1 LSFAKFS
8 AEEGTATMD
17 ASRLLLHKSNMTKR
31 KSPAKAPIPTYEL
44 YGEDD
49 PAGSRFW
56 VHCET
61 IPARSALHH
70 WEIGLHRHERY
81 FQILLVT
88 GGSGDA
94 VFDGEVARFEPV
106 SVVTVPPAVGHGFR
120 FSPDIDGYV
129 FTFLASRLPVR
140 PGEPNALG
148 RFLSTPLITRLAP
161 QDPDGDLVLAHLIR
175 VVAEWQGRLTGRTV
189 LMETGLAAALAL
201 TARLAAQDRME
212 TEGADD
218 NDRRLE
224 AFSSLL
230 HREVRNHRPASFYAD
245 ALGITPT
252 HLNRVLKAKT
262 GFGTQELVAQ
272 RLIEETQRE
281 LLFTP
286 GSIKEVAFRLGFS
299 DPAYFS
305 RFFSRQTGLTP
316 GAWREQEQVRLGS
329 REENADGISAR

>member
-1 LSFAKFS
+1 
-8 AEEGTATMD
+8 MD

-106 SVVTVPPAVGHGFR
+106 SVVTVPPAIGHGFR

-148 RFLSTPLITRLAP
+148 RFLSTPLITRLTP
-161 QDPDGDLVLAHLIR
+161 QDPDGDLVLAHLLR
-175 VVAEWQGRLTGRTV
+175 VAAEWQGRLTGRTV

-329 REENADGISAR
+329 REENADGVSVR

>member
-1 LSFAKFS
+1 
-8 AEEGTATMD
+8 
-17 ASRLLLHKSNMTKR
+17 MTKR
-31 KSPAKAPIPTYEL
+31 KTLLADPIPTYEL

-49 PAGSRFW
+49 PSGSRFW

-94 VFDGEVARFEPV
+94 VFEGEVVRFEPL
-106 SVVTVPPAVGHGFR
+106 SIVTVPPAVGHGFR

-129 FTFLASRLPVR
+129 FTFLSSRLPVR
-140 PGEPNALG
+140 PGEPNAMG
-148 RFLSTPLITRLAP
+148 RFLAEPRITRLMP
-161 QDPDGDLVLAHLIR
+161 QEPDGHLVVAHLLR
-175 VVAEWQGRLTGRTV
+175 VAAEWQGRLTGRTV

-212 TEGADD
+212 LEGVDD

-230 HREVRNHRPASFYAD
+230 QREVRNHRPASFYAD

-262 GFGTQELVAQ
+262 GLSTQELIAR

-305 RFFSRQTGLTP
+305 RFFTRQTGVTP
-316 GAWREQEQVRLGS
+316 AAWRSQEQTRLGS
-329 REENADGISAR
+329 REESL

>member
-1 LSFAKFS
+1 
-8 AEEGTATMD
+8 MD
-17 ASRLLLHKSNMTKR
+17 VSHLLLHKSNMTKH
-31 KSPAKAPIPTYEL
+31 KIPTYDL
-44 YGEDD
+44 YGEED
-49 PAGSRFW
+49 ASGSRFW

-70 WEIGLHRHERY
+70 WEIGVHRHECY

-94 VFDGEVARFEPV
+94 VFDGEVVRFQPV
-106 SVVTVPPAVGHGFR
+106 SLVTVPPAVGHGFR
-120 FSPDIDGYV
+120 FSPGIDGYV

-148 RFLSTPLITRLAP
+148 RFLSMPRVTRLAP
-161 QDPDGDLVLAHLIR
+161 HEPDGELVLSQLLR
-175 VVAEWQGRLTGRTV
+175 VAAEWQGRLTGRTV

-201 TARLAAQDRME
+201 TARLAAQDRIE

-218 NDRRLE
+218 NDRRIE

-230 HREVRNHRPASFYAD
+230 HREVRNHRTASFYAK
-245 ALGITPT
+245 ALSITPT

-262 GFGTQELVAQ
+262 GFGTQELVAR
-272 RLIEETQRE
+272 RLIEESQRE

-286 GSIKEVAFRLGFS
+286 GSIKEVAFRLGFA

-316 GAWREQEQVRLGS
+316 GAWRAQEQARLGS
-329 REENADGISAR
+329 RERPAEVNAR

>member
-1 LSFAKFS
+1 
-8 AEEGTATMD
+8 
-17 ASRLLLHKSNMTKR
+17 MTKR
-31 KSPAKAPIPTYEL
+31 KQQIRGHIPTYEL

-94 VFDGEVARFEPV
+94 IFEGSIARFEPN
-106 SVVTVPPAVGHGFR
+106 SIVTVPPAVGHGFR

-140 PGEPNALG
+140 PGEPSALG
-148 RFLSTPLITRLAP
+148 QFLSAPSITRLAP
-161 QDPDGDLVLAHLIR
+161 QDPDSHLILSHLLR
-175 VVAEWQGRLTGRTV
+175 VAAEWQGRLTGRTV

-201 TARLAAQDRME
+201 AARLAAQDRIE
-212 TEGADD
+212 TEETDD
-218 NDRRLE
+218 NDRRVE

-230 HREVRNHRPASFYAD
+230 HREVRNQRPASFYAD

-252 HLNRVLKAKT
+252 HLNRVLRAKT
-262 GFGTQELVAQ
+262 GLGTQQLVAR
-272 RLIEETQRE
+272 RLIEEAQRE

-286 GSIKEVAFRLGFS
+286 GSIKEIAFRLGFS

-305 RFFSRQTGLTP
+305 RFFSRQTSMTP
-316 GAWREQEQVRLGS
+316 ASWRAQEQARLGS
-329 REENADGISAR
+329 RAERR

>member
-1 LSFAKFS
+1 
-8 AEEGTATMD
+8 MR
-17 ASRLLLHKSNMTKR
+17 AS
-31 KSPAKAPIPTYEL
+31 IPTYEL

-61 IPARSALHH
+61 IPARSAVHH

-94 VFDGEVARFEPV
+94 IFEGEIARFEPA
-106 SVVTVPPAVGHGFR
+106 SIVTVPPAIGHGFR

-140 PGEPNALG
+140 PGEPNTLG
-148 RFLSTPLITRLAP
+148 QFLSLPSVTRLAP
-161 QDPDGDLVLAHLIR
+161 DDPDGQLIFSHLLR
-175 VVAEWQGRLTGRTV
+175 VAAEWQGRLTGRTV

-201 TARLAAQDRME
+201 TARIAAQGRTE
-212 TEGADD
+212 TDETDD

-230 HREVRNHRPASFYAD
+230 HREVRNQRPASFYANS
-245 ALGITPT
+245 LGITPT

-262 GFGTQELVAQ
+262 GFGTQELVAR
-272 RLIEETQRE
+272 RLIEESQRE

-286 GSIKEVAFRLGFS
+286 GSIKEIAFRLGFS

-305 RFFSRQTGLTP
+305 RFFSRQTGMTP
-316 GAWREQEQVRLGS
+316 GNWRAEEQSRLGS
-329 REENADGISAR
+329 REE

>member
-1 LSFAKFS
+1 
-8 AEEGTATMD
+8 MD
-17 ASRLLLHKSNMTKR
+17 GSCVLLHKSNMMKR
-31 KSPAKAPIPTYEL
+31 KSHPAIPVPTYEL

-49 PAGSRFW
+49 PAGSQFW

-70 WEIGLHRHERY
+70 WEIGFHRHERY

-94 VFDGEVARFEPV
+94 IFEGEIARFEPTSIV
-106 SVVTVPPAVGHGFR
+106 SVPPASGHGFR

-148 RFLSTPLITRLAP
+148 RFLSSPRVTRLPAG
-161 QDPDGDLVLAHLIR
+161 DRDGELILSHLAR
-175 VVAEWQGRLTGRTV
+175 VAEEWQGRLAGRTV

-201 TARLAAQDRME
+201 SARISAQDR
-212 TEGADD
+212 TESEGVDE
-218 NDRRLE
+218 NDRRIE
-224 AFSSLL
+224 AFSALL
-230 HREVRNHRPASFYAD
+230 HREVRNHRPASFYAS

-252 HLNRVLKAKT
+252 HLNRVLRAKT
-262 GFGTQELVAQ
+262 GLGTQDLIAR
-272 RLIEETQRE
+272 RLTEEAQRE

-286 GSIKEVAFRLGFS
+286 GSVKEVAFRLGFS

-305 RFFSRQTGLTP
+305 RFFSRQTGMTP
-316 GAWREQEQVRLGS
+316 GAWREIETRQTGS
-329 REENADGISAR
+329 RDNRTFNVTER

>member
-1 LSFAKFS
+1 
-8 AEEGTATMD
+8 MD
-17 ASRLLLHKSNMTKR
+17 GSGLLLHKSNMTKR
-31 KSPAKAPIPTYEL
+31 KQPAPGLIPTYEL

-49 PAGSRFW
+49 PSGSRFW

-94 VFDGEVARFEPV
+94 IFDGEIARFEPV
-106 SVVTVPPAVGHGFR
+106 SLVTVPPAIGHGFR
-120 FSPDIDGYV
+120 FSPEIDGYV

-140 PGEPNALG
+140 PGEPSALG
-148 RFLSTPLITRLAP
+148 RFLETPRVTRLPPESPEGALIL
-161 QDPDGDLVLAHLIR
+161 DHLLR
-175 VVAEWQGRLTGRTV
+175 VAVEWQGRLAGRTV

-201 TARLAAQDRME
+201 TARIVALDQTE
-212 TEGADD
+212 TEGVDE
-218 NDRRLE
+218 NDRRIE
-224 AFSSLL
+224 AFSALL
-230 HREVRNHRPASFYAD
+230 HREVRNHRPASFYAS

-252 HLNRVLKAKT
+252 HLNRVLKTKT
-262 GFGTQELVAQ
+262 GLGTQDLVAQ
-272 RLIEETQRE
+272 RMIEEAQRE

-286 GSIKEVAFRLGFS
+286 GSVKQIAFRLGFS

-305 RFFSRQTGLTP
+305 RFFTRQTGMTP
-316 GAWREQEQVRLGS
+316 GAWRQQEQARLGS
-329 REENADGISAR
+329 RHDEPSSLRAP

>member
-1 LSFAKFS
+1 
-8 AEEGTATMD
+8 MD
-17 ASRLLLHKSNMTKR
+17 VSRLLLHKSNMTKR
-31 KSPAKAPIPTYEL
+31 KQEMRAPIPTYEL

-94 VFDGEVARFEPV
+94 IFEGEIARFEPT
-106 SVVTVPPAVGHGFR
+106 SIVTVPPAIGHGFR
-120 FSPDIDGYV
+120 FSPEIDGYV

-148 RFLSTPLITRLAP
+148 QFLSRPSVTRLEP
-161 QDPDGDLVLAHLIR
+161 QDPDGQLILAHLLR
-175 VVAEWQGRLTGRTV
+175 VAAEWQGRLTGRTV

-201 TARLAAQDRME
+201 AARLAAQGRTE
-212 TEGADD
+212 TEETDD
-218 NDRRLE
+218 NDRRVE

-230 HREVRNHRPASFYAD
+230 HREVRNHRSASFYAD

-252 HLNRVLKAKT
+252 HLNRVLKAKA
-262 GFGTQELVAQ
+262 GLGTQELVAR
-272 RLIEETQRE
+272 RLVEEAQRE

-286 GSIKEVAFRLGFS
+286 GSIKEVSFRLGFT

-305 RFFSRQTGLTP
+305 RFFSRQTGMTP
-316 GAWREQEQVRLGS
+316 GNWREAEQRRLGS
-329 REENADGISAR
+329 RQERS

>member
-1 LSFAKFS
+1 
-8 AEEGTATMD
+8 MD

-31 KSPAKAPIPTYEL
+31 KQHLRAAIPTYEL

-49 PAGSRFW
+49 PSRSQFW

-94 VFDGEVARFEPV
+94 IFEGTIARFEPV
-106 SVVTVPPAVGHGFR
+106 SIVTVPPAIGHGFR
-120 FSPDIDGYV
+120 FSPEIDGYV

-140 PGEPNALG
+140 PGEPSALG
-148 RFLSTPLITRLAP
+148 QFLSKPMVTELAP
-161 QDPDGDLVLAHLIR
+161 DDPDGQLILSQLLR
-175 VVAEWQGRLTGRTV
+175 VASEWQGRLTGRTV

-201 TARLAAQDRME
+201 AARLAAQGRTE
-212 TEGADD
+212 TEEIDE
-218 NDRRLE
+218 NHRRVE

-245 ALGITPT
+245 ALGIGSAKGAAFHTRQ
-252 HLNRVLKAKT
+252 HQGNRFPS
-262 GFGTQELVAQ
+262 GFFRP
-272 RLIEETQRE
+272 RLFLA
-281 LLFTP
+281 LLQPPDAEDP
-286 GSIKEVAFRLGFS
+286 GQLAG
-299 DPAYFS
+299 
-305 RFFSRQTGLTP
+305 
-316 GAWREQEQVRLGS
+316 
-329 REENADGISAR
+329 

>member
-1 LSFAKFS
+1 MR
-8 AEEGTATMD
+8 G
-17 ASRLLLHKSNMTKR
+17 H
-31 KSPAKAPIPTYEL
+31 IPTYEL

-94 VFDGEVARFEPV
+94 IFEGSIARFEPN
-106 SVVTVPPAVGHGFR
+106 SIVTVPPAVGHGFR

-140 PGEPNALG
+140 PGEPSALG
-148 RFLSTPLITRLAP
+148 QFLSAPSITRLAP
-161 QDPDGDLVLAHLIR
+161 QDPDSHLILSHLLR
-175 VVAEWQGRLTGRTV
+175 VAAEWQGRLTGRTV

-201 TARLAAQDRME
+201 AARLAAQDRIE
-212 TEGADD
+212 TEETDD
-218 NDRRLE
+218 NDRRVE

-230 HREVRNHRPASFYAD
+230 HREVRNQRPASFYAD

-252 HLNRVLKAKT
+252 HLNRVLRAKT
-262 GFGTQELVAQ
+262 GLGTQQLVAR
-272 RLIEETQRE
+272 RLIEEAQRE

-286 GSIKEVAFRLGFS
+286 GSIKEIAFRLGFS

-305 RFFSRQTGLTP
+305 RFFSRQTSMTP
-316 GAWREQEQVRLGS
+316 ASWRAQEQARLGS
-329 REENADGISAR
+329 RAERR

>member
-1 LSFAKFS
+1 
-8 AEEGTATMD
+8 MD
-17 ASRLLLHKSNMTKR
+17 ASGVLLHKSNMTKR
-31 KSPAKAPIPTYEL
+31 KALLADPIPTYEL

-49 PAGSRFW
+49 PSGSRFW

-94 VFDGEVARFEPV
+94 VFEGEVVRFEPL
-106 SVVTVPPAVGHGFR
+106 SIVTVPPAVGHGFR

-129 FTFLASRLPVR
+129 FTFLSSRLPVR
-140 PGEPNALG
+140 PGEPNAMG
-148 RFLSTPLITRLAP
+148 RFLAEPRITRLMP
-161 QDPDGDLVLAHLIR
+161 QEPDGDLVVTHLLR
-175 VVAEWQGRLTGRTV
+175 VAAEWQGRLTGRTV

-212 TEGADD
+212 LEGVDD

-230 HREVRNHRPASFYAD
+230 QREVRNHRPASFYAD
-245 ALGITPT
+245 ALGITST

-262 GFGTQELVAQ
+262 GLGTQELIAR

-305 RFFSRQTGLTP
+305 RFFTRQTGMTP
-316 GAWREQEQVRLGS
+316 AAWRAQEQTRLGS
-329 REENADGISAR
+329 REESL

>member
-1 LSFAKFS
+1 
-8 AEEGTATMD
+8 MD
-17 ASRLLLHKSNMTKR
+17 ASGVLLHKSNMTKR
-31 KSPAKAPIPTYEL
+31 KTLLADPIPTYEL

-49 PAGSRFW
+49 PSGSRFW

-94 VFDGEVARFEPV
+94 VFEGEVVRFEPL
-106 SVVTVPPAVGHGFR
+106 SIVTVPPAVGHGFR

-129 FTFLASRLPVR
+129 FTFLSSRLPVR
-140 PGEPNALG
+140 PGEPNAMG
-148 RFLSTPLITRLAP
+148 RFLAEPRITRLMP
-161 QDPDGDLVLAHLIR
+161 QEPDGDLVVAHLLR
-175 VVAEWQGRLTGRTV
+175 VAAEWQGRLTGRTV

-212 TEGADD
+212 LEGVDD

-230 HREVRNHRPASFYAD
+230 QREVRNHRPASFYAD

-262 GFGTQELVAQ
+262 GLSTQELIAR

-305 RFFSRQTGLTP
+305 RFFTRQTGVTP
-316 GAWREQEQVRLGS
+316 AAWRSQEQTRLGS
-329 REENADGISAR
+329 REESL

>member
-1 LSFAKFS
+1 
-8 AEEGTATMD
+8 MD
-17 ASRLLLHKSNMTKR
+17 ASGVLLHKSNMTKR
-31 KSPAKAPIPTYEL
+31 KVLLADPIPTYEL

-49 PAGSRFW
+49 PSGSRFW

-61 IPARSALHH
+61 IPARSALYH

-94 VFDGEVARFEPV
+94 VFEGEVVRFEPL
-106 SVVTVPPAVGHGFR
+106 SIVTVPPAVGHGFR

-129 FTFLASRLPVR
+129 FTFLSSRLPVR
-140 PGEPNALG
+140 PGEPNAFG
-148 RFLSTPLITRLAP
+148 RFLAEPRITRLMP
-161 QDPDGDLVLAHLIR
+161 QESDGDLVVAHLLR
-175 VVAEWQGRLTGRTV
+175 VAAEWRGRLTGRTV

-212 TEGADD
+212 LEGVDD

-230 HREVRNHRPASFYAD
+230 QREVRNHRPASFYAD

-262 GFGTQELVAQ
+262 GLSTQELIAR

-305 RFFSRQTGLTP
+305 RFFTRQTGVTP
-316 GAWREQEQVRLGS
+316 AAWRSQEQTRLGS
-329 REENADGISAR
+329 REESL

>member
-1 LSFAKFS
+1 
-8 AEEGTATMD
+8 MD

-94 VFDGEVARFEPV
+94 VFGGEVARFEPV
-106 SVVTVPPAVGHGFR
+106 SVVTVPPAIGHGFR

-148 RFLSTPLITRLAP
+148 RFLSTPQITRLAP
-161 QDPDGDLVLAHLIR
+161 EDPDAALVIAHLLR
-175 VVAEWQGRLTGRTV
+175 VAAEWQGRLTGRTV

-212 TEGADD
+212 TERADD

-230 HREVRNHRPASFYAD
+230 HREVRNHRTASFYAD

-262 GFGTQELVAQ
+262 GFVTQELVAQ
-272 RLIEETQRE
+272 RLIDETQRE

-305 RFFSRQTGLTP
+305 RFFSRQTGMTP
-316 GAWREQEQVRLGS
+316 GAWRAQEQARLGS
-329 REENADGISAR
+329 REERPSTVIAR

>member
-1 LSFAKFS
+1 
-8 AEEGTATMD
+8 MD

-31 KSPAKAPIPTYEL
+31 KQPIRTSIPTYEL

-94 VFDGEVARFEPV
+94 VFEGEIARFEPV
-106 SVVTVPPAVGHGFR
+106 SIVTVPPAIGHGFR
-120 FSPDIDGYV
+120 FSPEIDGYV

-140 PGEPNALG
+140 PGEPSALG
-148 RFLSTPLITRLAP
+148 QFLSTPSVTRLAP
-161 QDPDGDLVLAHLIR
+161 QDPEGQLILSHLLR
-175 VVAEWQGRLTGRTV
+175 VASEWQGRLTGRTV

-201 TARLAAQDRME
+201 AARLAAQGE
-212 TEGADD
+212 TEKEATDE

-230 HREVRNHRPASFYAD
+230 HREVRNHRPASFYAH

-262 GFGTQELVAQ
+262 GLGTQELVAR
-272 RLIEETQRE
+272 RLIEEAQRE

-286 GSIKEVAFRLGFS
+286 GSIKEVSFRLGFS

-305 RFFSRQTGLTP
+305 RFFSRQTAMTP
-316 GAWREQEQVRLGS
+316 ASWRAQEQIRLGS
-329 REENADGISAR
+329 RAEDSETVKAG

>member
-1 LSFAKFS
+1 
-8 AEEGTATMD
+8 MD
-17 ASRLLLHKSNMTKR
+17 GSGLLLHISNMTKR
-31 KSPAKAPIPTYEL
+31 KQPFPSLIPTYEL
-44 YGEDD
+44 YGEGD
-49 PAGSRFW
+49 PSGSRFW

-94 VFDGEVARFEPV
+94 IFDGDIARFEPTSLV
-106 SVVTVPPAVGHGFR
+106 SVPPAVGHGFR

-140 PGEPNALG
+140 PGEPSTLG
-148 RFLSTPLITRLAP
+148 RFLETARVTRLASESAESALIL
-161 QDPDGDLVLAHLIR
+161 DHLLR
-175 VVAEWQGRLTGRTV
+175 VVAEWQGRLAGRTV

-201 TARLAAQDRME
+201 TARMAAQGQ
-212 TEGADD
+212 TEAEGVNE
-218 NDRRLE
+218 NDRRVE
-224 AFSSLL
+224 AFSALL

-262 GFGTQELVAQ
+262 GLGTQDLVAR
-272 RLIEETQRE
+272 RLIEEAQRE

-286 GSIKEVAFRLGFS
+286 GSVKQTAFRLGFS

-305 RFFSRQTGLTP
+305 RFFSRQAGMTP
-316 GAWREQEQVRLGS
+316 GTWREQEQRRLGS
-329 REENADGISAR
+329 RQEEEAGDIKGL

>member
-1 LSFAKFS
+1 
-8 AEEGTATMD
+8 M
-17 ASRLLLHKSNMTKR
+17 MKR
-31 KSPAKAPIPTYEL
+31 KLQAGAPIPTYEL

-49 PAGSRFW
+49 PSGSRFW

-94 VFDGEVARFEPV
+94 IFDGEVARFEPI
-106 SVVTVPPAVGHGFR
+106 SLVTVPPAVGHGFR

-140 PGEPNALG
+140 PGEPSALG
-148 RFLSTPLITRLAP
+148 RFLSAPRVTRLP
-161 QDPDGDLVLAHLIR
+161 RETIEGDLILNHLLR
-175 VVAEWQGRLTGRTV
+175 VASEWNGRLAGRTV

-201 TARLAAQDRME
+201 TARIAAQDQTE
-212 TEGADD
+212 TEGTDE
-218 NDRRLE
+218 NDRRIE
-224 AFSSLL
+224 AFSALL
-230 HREVRNHRPASFYAD
+230 HREVRNHRPASFYAS

-262 GFGTQELVAQ
+262 GFGTQDLVAR
-272 RLIEETQRE
+272 RLVEEAQRE

-286 GSIKEVAFRLGFS
+286 GSVKQIAFRLGFT

-305 RFFSRQTGLTP
+305 RFFTRQTGMTP
-316 GAWREQEQVRLGS
+316 GAWRQQEQLRLGS
-329 REENADGISAR
+329 RNEEAGSIRER

>member
-1 LSFAKFS
+1 
-8 AEEGTATMD
+8 MD
-17 ASRLLLHKSNMTKR
+17 ASRVLLHKSNMTIR
-31 KSPAKAPIPTYEL
+31 KTAIPTYEL

-70 WEIGLHRHERY
+70 WEINLHRHERY

-106 SVVTVPPAVGHGFR
+106 SIVTVPPAIGHGFR
-120 FSPDIDGYV
+120 FSPDIDGHV

-140 PGEPNALG
+140 PGEPNPLG
-148 RFLSTPLITRLAP
+148 RFLATPQITRLAP
-161 QDPDGDLVLAHLIR
+161 EDPDAALVTTHLLR
-175 VVAEWQGRLTGRTV
+175 VAAEWQGRLTGRTV

-212 TEGADD
+212 TELADD

-262 GFGTQELVAQ
+262 GFGTQELVSQ
-272 RLIEETQRE
+272 RLIDETQRE

-305 RFFSRQTGLTP
+305 RFFSRQTGMTP
-316 GAWREQEQVRLGS
+316 GAWREREQARLGS
-329 REENADGISAR
+329 REERPPTVIAR

>member
-1 LSFAKFS
+1 
-8 AEEGTATMD
+8 
-17 ASRLLLHKSNMTKR
+17 MTKR
-31 KSPAKAPIPTYEL
+31 KNDQGRPIPTYEL

-49 PAGSRFW
+49 AATSRFW

-81 FQILLVT
+81 FQILLIT

-94 VFDGEVARFEPV
+94 VFGTDIVRFEPS

-140 PGEPNALG
+140 PGEPGALG
-148 RFLSTPLITRLAP
+148 RFLSSPRVTRLGQEA
-161 QDPDGDLVLAHLIR
+161 QDAALIQTSLQR
-175 VVAEWQGRLTGRTV
+175 VAREWEGRLSGRTV
-189 LMETGLAAALAL
+189 LMETGLATALAL
-201 TARLAAQDRME
+201 TARIAMQESNEPDSTDE
-212 TEGADD
+212 
-218 NDRRLE
+218 NDRRIE
-224 AFSSLL
+224 AFSAFL
-230 HREVRNHRPASFYAD
+230 HREIRNHRPATFYAS

-262 GFGTQELVAQ
+262 GLGTRELMAR
-272 RLIEETQRE
+272 RLIEEAQRE
-281 LLFTP
+281 LIFTP
-286 GSIKEVAFRLGFS
+286 GSVKEVAFRLGFS

-316 GAWREQEQVRLGS
+316 RDWREREQMRLGS
-329 REENADGISAR
+329 RDDGSPEVMGR

>member
-1 LSFAKFS
+1 
-8 AEEGTATMD
+8 MD
-17 ASRLLLHKSNMTKR
+17 GARHLLHKSNMMKR
-31 KSPAKAPIPTYEL
+31 NLHAEISIPTYEL
-44 YGEDD
+44 YGEDG
-49 PAGSRFW
+49 PSGSRFW

-70 WEIGLHRHERY
+70 WEIGFHRHERY
-81 FQILLVT
+81 FQILLIT

-94 VFDGEVARFEPV
+94 IFDGEIARFEPT
-106 SVVTVPPAVGHGFR
+106 SVVSVPPAVGHGFR

-148 RFLSTPLITRLAP
+148 RFLSSPRVTRLAA
-161 QDPDGDLVLAHLIR
+161 DDRDGELILLHLAR
-175 VVAEWQGRLTGRTV
+175 VAEEWQGRLAGRTV

-201 TARLAAQDRME
+201 TARIAAQDQTE
-212 TEGADD
+212 TEGVDE
-218 NDRRLE
+218 NDRRIE
-224 AFSSLL
+224 AFSALL
-230 HREVRNHRPASFYAD
+230 HREVRNHRPASFYAS

-262 GFGTQELVAQ
+262 GLGTQDLVAR
-272 RLIEETQRE
+272 RLTEEAQRE

-286 GSIKEVAFRLGFS
+286 GSVKEVAFRLGFS

-305 RFFSRQTGLTP
+305 RFFSRQTGMTP
-316 GAWREQEQVRLGS
+316 GAWRDVETRQTGS
-329 REENADGISAR
+329 RDDRVSGVRDR